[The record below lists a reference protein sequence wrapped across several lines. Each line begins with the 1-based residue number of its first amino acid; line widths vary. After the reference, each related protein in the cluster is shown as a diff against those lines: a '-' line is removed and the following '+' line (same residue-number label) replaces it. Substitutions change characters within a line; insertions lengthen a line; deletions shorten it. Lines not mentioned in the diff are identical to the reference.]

1 MKKKIKVVA
10 AIIENNI
17 GEILCALRSSNMSM
31 PNCWEFPGGKVEN
44 GESLY
49 DAIEREI
56 KEELLCGV
64 KAVDVFNDS
73 TYEYDD
79 IIVNLICIKC
89 ELVDGSPVATEHAKI
104 IWLNRENLNSLKWA
118 PADVSSIEMLV
129 KE

>member
-10 AIIENNI
+10 AIIENNV

-56 KEELLCGV
+56 KEELLCRV

-79 IIVNLICIKC
+79 IIVNLVCIKC
-89 ELVDGSPVATEHAKI
+89 ELVDGNPVATEHAKI